1 MQFGRFPGA
10 KKRKFVKQESSEEEE
25 RIEEEKNESLT
36 ARLTRLES
44 GLQKVKRLMN
54 NLGKGVKKEF
64 LEIKMNLNALFT
76 QCGTSYKEVNVEE
89 EDELRKAKGKGKKVE
104 EEPECED
111 QDISEEEE
119 REGSEPPAREAGDR
133 PARDHLDLA
142 VTSYHGKCFFHT
154 FCL

>member
-54 NLGKGVKKEF
+54 NLGKGT
-64 LEIKMNLNALFT
+64 NLNALFT
-76 QCGTSYKEVNVEE
+76 QCVTSYKEVNVEE